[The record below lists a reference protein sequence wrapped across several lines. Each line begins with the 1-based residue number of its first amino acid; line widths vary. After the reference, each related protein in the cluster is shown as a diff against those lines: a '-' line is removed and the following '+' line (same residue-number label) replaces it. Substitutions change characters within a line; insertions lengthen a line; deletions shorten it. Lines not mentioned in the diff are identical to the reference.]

1 MDVLVA
7 ENVSYSYDKKNNALE
22 NLSLSIK
29 KGEYVAVLGANGSG
43 KSTLAR
49 LFNGLLVPDSGEI
62 SAFGFSSSNKK
73 EVFEIR
79 KKVGVVFQNPDNQL
93 VASIVEDD
101 VAFGPENLGVPRK
114 EIGERIDFALKAV
127 GMEKYRKSSAER
139 LSGGQKQRVAIAG
152 VLALKP
158 EVLILDESTA
168 MLDPVGRKSIL
179 EIVKKLN
186 REQGVTII
194 AITHFMEETVDA
206 DRVVVLKKGKI
217 FLQGTVEEV
226 FSEKEKLTQ
235 AGLELPRAAY
245 IADRL
250 INCGVPLPNGI
261 LTPERLK
268 EELCALKRKI

>member
-49 LFNGLLVPDSGEI
+49 LFNGLLVPDSGKI
-62 SAFGFSSSNKK
+62 SAFGFSSSDKK

-194 AITHFMEETVDA
+194 AITHFMEEAVDA
-206 DRVVVLKKGKI
+206 DRIVVLKKGKI

-261 LTPERLK
+261 LTSERLK